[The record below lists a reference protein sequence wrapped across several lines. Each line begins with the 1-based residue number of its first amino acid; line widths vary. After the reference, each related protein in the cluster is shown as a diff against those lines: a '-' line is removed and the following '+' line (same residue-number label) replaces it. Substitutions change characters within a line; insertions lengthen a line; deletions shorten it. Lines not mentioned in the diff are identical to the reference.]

1 MRGDIVPLL
10 SLLCFVLIVILLD
23 WSDAYKHVHVSE
35 DDLHLQIISWGGKLF
50 VDRSLTFG
58 SKSSPGIYDR
68 ISGVV
73 RDIANIR
80 AGNDRREGF
89 KCLDDTGVI
98 GTEKMCRSF
107 FWENTALCSRIG
119 VRLAPTDD
127 PEKAFDAATSG
138 VILGLSYSTIPWTWT
153 FCDSKIAKM
162 ELLLHEVL
170 DNDVMELCKVK
181 SLAGKLNHYWPVISS
196 RGRWE
201 RGFIVYKASDQ
212 HKGLDTLVDV
222 SEPNLKRQALFWLRH
237 LQLTRQGQPIPDPY
251 PCFRSD
257 PFYLYPDAAGASA
270 SNLAL
275 GMGGVA
281 WNVPGRPMMMYP
293 WPQRLRLDNVKPC
306 FQSKLTMLEA
316 AAALSTFVGVIGN
329 MRGHSAVVF
338 TDNIGLAHAWRRGHS
353 RCGFTYTLMKAL
365 AEVAFYADIQ
375 LRVEWTRRCS
385 SPGELCADLL
395 SKGRMAEA
403 IQEAGVDH
411 LIPMRISR
419 TLAKWLHNPQVARE
433 LGTAMAEE
441 IAKRNLMLPREPED
455 MEVVRKLMWEEG

>member
-1 MRGDIVPLL
+1 MSCNALGDNALT
-10 SLLCFVLIVILLD
+10 FILLD

-80 AGNDRREGF
+80 AGHDRREGF

-98 GTEKMCRSF
+98 GTEKMCRCF
-107 FWENTALCSRIG
+107 FRENSALCGRIG

-138 VILGLSYSTIPWTWT
+138 TILGLIYDSISWTWT
-153 FCDSKIAKM
+153 FCESKITKM
-162 ELLLHEVL
+162 ELLLHEIL
-170 DNDVMELCKVK
+170 ENDTMELHKVK
-181 SLAGKLNHYWPVISS
+181 SLAGKLNHYWPVISP

-212 HKGLDTLVDV
+212 HKGLDTVVDT

-237 LQLTRQGQPIPDPY
+237 LQLARKGLPIPDPVRY
-251 PCFRSD
+251 FRSD
-257 PFYLYPDAAGASA
+257 PYVLFPDAAGASA

-281 WNVPGRPMMMYP
+281 WNVPGRPMMMMA
-293 WPQRLRLDNVKPC
+293 WPLRLRLDNVVPC

-316 AAALSTFVGVIGN
+316 AAALATFVGVVGN
-329 MRGHSAVVF
+329 LRGHSAVVY
-338 TDNIGLAHAWRRGHS
+338 TDNAGLAHAWRRGHS

-365 AEVAFYADIQ
+365 AEVAYYADIQ
-375 LRVEWTRRCS
+375 LKVIWTRRCS

-395 SKGRMAEA
+395 SKGRLSEA
-403 IQEAGVDH
+403 VREAGVDH

-419 TLAKWLHNPQVARE
+419 TLAKWLMNPQISRE
-433 LGTAMAEE
+433 LGSAISEE
-441 IAKRNLMLPREPED
+441 IARRNLMLPREPED
-455 MEVVRKLMWEEG
+455 SEIVGSLMWSER